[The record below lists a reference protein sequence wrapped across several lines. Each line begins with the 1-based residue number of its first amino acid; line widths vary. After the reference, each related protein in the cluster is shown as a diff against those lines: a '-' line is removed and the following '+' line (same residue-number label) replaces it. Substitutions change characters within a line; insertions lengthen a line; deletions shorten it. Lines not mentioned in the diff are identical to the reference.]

1 MKIAVVPPNASHLQQ
16 ASAALA
22 ARSHRITTV
31 HDGTTRLLAVAQEES
46 PDLMLADSR
55 CWSAGELADVEQL
68 TSRHPGIA
76 VVLLSAVQSPQF
88 LLEAMRAGVRE
99 VLPSP
104 APAEALRALVD
115 RLQAKRRP
123 ELPTTAARTLA
134 FLSCKGG
141 SGATF
146 LATNLGYHL
155 AETASVLLV
164 DLNLQFGE
172 ALSFVHDARPAAT
185 IADLAQHCERL
196 DASLLASSA
205 VRITDRYSILAAPED
220 PAQSLEIQPE
230 HVQRILEIAAGSY
243 EYVLLDVGRS
253 LNPVTVKALDRADR
267 IHAVLQAE
275 LPAVRNAARVI
286 AALRALGYPADRTE
300 LILNRFDRSGAIG
313 LDDIRRAV
321 GEVAIRTVPNSWRHV
336 HASINQGSALAATS
350 RSNAV
355 ARTLTE
361 LAQSLGA
368 GVQPGRSFLERL
380 WRRA

>member
-1 MKIAVVPPNASHLQQ
+1 
-16 ASAALA
+16 
-22 ARSHRITTV
+22 
-31 HDGTTRLLAVAQEES
+31 
-46 PDLMLADSR
+46 
-55 CWSAGELADVEQL
+55 
-68 TSRHPGIA
+68 
-76 VVLLSAVQSPQF
+76 
-88 LLEAMRAGVRE
+88 
-99 VLPSP
+99 
-104 APAEALRALVD
+104 LVD